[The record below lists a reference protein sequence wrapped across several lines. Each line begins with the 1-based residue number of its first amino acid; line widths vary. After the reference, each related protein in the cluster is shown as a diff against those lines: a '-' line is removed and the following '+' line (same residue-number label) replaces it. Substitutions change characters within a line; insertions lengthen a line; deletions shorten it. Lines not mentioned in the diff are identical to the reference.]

1 MKRNVDLTKNGDF
14 RTSNVFETA
23 NWISLLLRGNER
35 IPWTWGDYK
44 KVESE
49 EDFGNKFEL
58 FFTGTV
64 ESIRKKK
71 YYRHLDSGKCCDKC
85 GKPINRYSWFYFCN
99 KTLCDDCDKELQK
112 EYNREHQLNKIKN
125 YPLIRSSAYWT
136 VYLNTRS
143 NKSLDNPN

>member
-1 MKRNVDLTKNGDF
+1 MKVMCLNCLNGF
-14 RTSNVFETA
+14 HIYFEITSAFLGLGAT
-23 NWISLLLRGNER
+23 S
-35 IPWTWGDYK
+35 K
-44 KVESE
+44 KIESA

-85 GKPINRYSWFYFCN
+85 GKPINRYSWFSFCN

-112 EYNREHQLNKIKN
+112 EYNREHQLNKIKD
-125 YPLIRSSAYWT
+125 YPVTGSSAYWT

-143 NKSLDNPN
+143 GKEDIIMPEDILD